1 MASPAPQPHSSQILR
16 GARSV
21 LVGRAAG
28 GGSVEQAPDDP
39 WKGAGASLMGIIR
52 DQSCGGGGWLGRS
65 WSPARSER
73 EHGGRRGGR
82 VTVADSSCGGR
93 GTPPGGVDTKGKER
107 EQKRSKL
114 GSQGD
119 QISFGRTEMG
129 CGTSKRRWLVFGRM
143 RHTAAGGGVGS
154 GDVDDYTIWEEA
166 KAVIWMAVKISGLGV
181 T

>member
-1 MASPAPQPHSSQILR
+1 MRRWRVAREELEPRAI
-16 GARSV
+16 GARTWW
-21 LVGRAAG
+21 ATG
-28 GGSVEQAPDDP
+28 GA
-39 WKGAGASLMGIIR
+39 
-52 DQSCGGGGWLGRS
+52 
-65 WSPARSER
+65 
-73 EHGGRRGGR
+73 
-82 VTVADSSCGGR
+82 VADSSCGGR
-93 GTPPGGVDTKGKER
+93 GTPPGGVDTKGKKR

-119 QISFGRTEMG
+119 QISFGRKEMG
-129 CGTSKRRWLVFGRM
+129 CGTSKRRWLVFGQM